1 MTMERFIDD
10 GERFPRLTMPLGEG
24 FISHVIK
31 TKKTLLVN
39 NVEKSL
45 NSLPVKPIIAG
56 KSKIPHS
63 WLGVCIKRED
73 DVIAVLNIANYE
85 KKDFNQGD
93 VELLEA
99 ISEQISLAFEYY
111 GNIEKIKE
119 SEKKYKDLVENLN
132 DIMFT
137 MDRKNRILSV
147 NRAAK
152 NILGYNPGEVVGKKL
167 SELLPEEYEDRI
179 SDYLDHIQKRRT
191 ARGKLH
197 LFSKWGQRRV
207 FEFNTTIIEKDGENI
222 GIRGVLRDI
231 TNKETTLDEIKRLK
245 RFNEDIVNFS
255 PVGIFTVDKEGI
267 ITFENRALQNIMGR
281 NESVIGRSLSEFAN
295 LEAHG
300 IKKMILEAFEGKSS
314 EKYNFLYKSPVS
326 KKELYI
332 TLMVS
337 PIYDTDGNVDRAL
350 CLIEDTTKSIRLEK
364 QLLRTERLA
373 SVGVFASGIAHEINN
388 PAFAILGMAEI
399 IAEENNLKKI
409 SEYAEK
415 IKTNIIE
422 ISDIV
427 KQLSRYTSPESAT
440 GVSFIKI
447 DNILDDAVKMVKKT
461 KEASDIEIIKNYK
474 KIPQIEA
481 NQVEIHQIFFN
492 ILSNSVDAIRNHGK
506 IEISAGMKNENI
518 EIKISDIGSGIAPEN
533 INKLFDPLF
542 TTKDPGKGTGLGL
555 NIVYRLV
562 TKYKGTID
570 VKSSLGKGTAFI
582 ITLPVGND

>member
-1 MTMERFIDD
+1 MTVKELKNELSRKTAEIEIFTNLTRAINKPDFKLDEFFKIIEESLLSHFKAGSYYICTYNSKEETVTMERFIDD

-132 DIMFT
+132 DIIFT

-167 SELLPEEYEDRI
+167 SELLPEEYEERI

-222 GIRGVLRDI
+222 
-231 TNKETTLDEIKRLK
+231 
-245 RFNEDIVNFS
+245 
-255 PVGIFTVDKEGI
+255 
-267 ITFENRALQNIMGR
+267 
-281 NESVIGRSLSEFAN
+281 
-295 LEAHG
+295 
-300 IKKMILEAFEGKSS
+300 
-314 EKYNFLYKSPVS
+314 
-326 KKELYI
+326 
-332 TLMVS
+332 
-337 PIYDTDGNVDRAL
+337 
-350 CLIEDTTKSIRLEK
+350 
-364 QLLRTERLA
+364 
-373 SVGVFASGIAHEINN
+373 
-388 PAFAILGMAEI
+388 
-399 IAEENNLKKI
+399 
-409 SEYAEK
+409 
-415 IKTNIIE
+415 
-422 ISDIV
+422 
-427 KQLSRYTSPESAT
+427 
-440 GVSFIKI
+440 
-447 DNILDDAVKMVKKT
+447 
-461 KEASDIEIIKNYK
+461 
-474 KIPQIEA
+474 
-481 NQVEIHQIFFN
+481 
-492 ILSNSVDAIRNHGK
+492 
-506 IEISAGMKNENI
+506 
-518 EIKISDIGSGIAPEN
+518 
-533 INKLFDPLF
+533 
-542 TTKDPGKGTGLGL
+542 
-555 NIVYRLV
+555 
-562 TKYKGTID
+562 
-570 VKSSLGKGTAFI
+570 
-582 ITLPVGND
+582 